1 MKIISNSTDSFYNFN
16 DFNISQIS
24 LFSLSYIN
32 LLFCL
37 SLDEK
42 YNEVLLLIKVFPS
55 NLLRN
60 NNDIKNKLDYF
71 KLNAM
76 MNLKR
81 HEEIENI
88 INKYKSKN
96 HESYLLL
103 AEIYLDI
110 RLKKYDKAEKNLSKL
125 IKAVKQDKDNNIYI
139 YYNQLMIYILLL
151 QNKDNQALNL
161 IKYKWNQKQHK
172 EKNKFIKY
180 KNGDKN
186 G

>member
-1 MKIISNSTDSFYNFN
+1 M
-16 DFNISQIS
+16 
-24 LFSLSYIN
+24 
-32 LLFCL
+32 
-37 SLDEK
+37 
-42 YNEVLLLIKVFPS
+42 
-55 NLLRN
+55 
-60 NNDIKNKLDYF
+60 
-71 KLNAM
+71 
-76 MNLKR
+76 
-81 HEEIENI
+81 
-88 INKYKSKN
+88 N

-125 IKAVKQDKDNNIYI
+125 IKAVKQDKNNNIYI

-172 EKNKFIKY
+172 EKNKLIKY